1 MHITF
6 PALSLLQAVVVV
18 HKQLMH
24 LLRPSLI
31 TLLCTFTGAFI
42 MTLIEFAGLFT
53 VNVCAFCRTSGI
65 VRLLGEFELPLI
77 LFNGRGDLFAA

>member
-1 MHITF
+1 
-6 PALSLLQAVVVV
+6 
-18 HKQLMH
+18 
-24 LLRPSLI
+24 
-31 TLLCTFTGAFI
+31 